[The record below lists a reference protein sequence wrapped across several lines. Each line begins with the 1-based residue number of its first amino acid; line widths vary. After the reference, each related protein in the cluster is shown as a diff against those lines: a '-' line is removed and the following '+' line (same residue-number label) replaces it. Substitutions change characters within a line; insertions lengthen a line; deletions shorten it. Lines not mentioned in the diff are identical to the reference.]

1 MRVKFEKKIRLQNK
15 QIDDEDDYGD
25 VDDDYD
31 ENDDCDENERMFA
44 RITFSNS
51 LIAGLIKL
59 VKN

>member
-1 MRVKFEKKIRLQNK
+1 MRYIE
-15 QIDDEDDYGD
+15 EDDYGD
-25 VDDDYD
+25 SDDDYD
-31 ENDDCDENERMFA
+31 EDDDCDENERMFT